1 MLKRITAVLL
11 CSVMALTLMAG
22 PGGRSGGGS
31 FSSGGSR
38 SSGPS
43 RSYSSPSRPSS
54 PSPSRSASPSSP
66 SRGGSFSTPSAPRQ
80 VTRPTQSSMARVQQ
94 QTAMSTQAKASL
106 SKFKAPAAPA
116 PAVASVKSS
125 PVYAKSFSS
134 TAPRTTY
141 RGYLGNRQTYY
152 SGYNPPVYVYSYAP
166 RYGMMDAMFMWM
178 MLDNMNHN
186 QYYHH
191 RNDADS
197 QNWRRDADKQA
208 ATDAE
213 LRAKLATMDAK
224 VKELEKAKT
233 PVDPA
238 YMTPGVD
245 PLVAMPIE
253 VAEATLPQE
262 TIQNETVT
270 QTEGDGFDDDS
281 MAGIIFLWFLGISAL
296 IVAGFGL
303 FTWSQNRKRRNNF
316 SSRYR
321 L

>member
-1 MLKRITAVLL
+1 M
-11 CSVMALTLMAG
+11 
-22 PGGRSGGGS
+22 
-31 FSSGGSR
+31 
-38 SSGPS
+38 
-43 RSYSSPSRPSS
+43 
-54 PSPSRSASPSSP
+54 
-66 SRGGSFSTPSAPRQ
+66 
-80 VTRPTQSSMARVQQ
+80 TRPTQSSMARVQQ

-116 PAVASVKSS
+116 PAVASVKAS

-141 RGYLGNRQTYY
+141 RGYLGNRQNYY
-152 SGYNPPVYVYSYAP
+152 SSYHPPVYVYNYAP

-191 RNDADS
+191 RNDADY

-262 TIQNETVT
+262 TVQNETVT
-270 QTEGDGFDDDS
+270 ETPNEWDDDS
-281 MAGIIFLWFLGISAL
+281 EAGIVIAWIFGILLSIGLLAWGISAW
-296 IVAGFGL
+296 V
-303 FTWSQNRKRRNNF
+303 SRRNARNSF

>member
-1 MLKRITAVLL
+1 
-11 CSVMALTLMAG
+11 
-22 PGGRSGGGS
+22 
-31 FSSGGSR
+31 
-38 SSGPS
+38 
-43 RSYSSPSRPSS
+43 
-54 PSPSRSASPSSP
+54 
-66 SRGGSFSTPSAPRQ
+66 
-80 VTRPTQSSMARVQQ
+80 MARVQQ
-94 QTAMSTQAKASL
+94 QTALSTQAKASL

-116 PAVASVKSS
+116 PTVASVKSS

-134 TAPRTTY
+134 TAPHTTY
-141 RGYLGNRQTYY
+141 RGYLGSRQAYY
-152 SGYNPPVYVYSYAP
+152 SNYHPPVYVYSYAP

-178 MLDNMNHN
+178 MLDNMNYN

-191 RNDADS
+191 RNDADY

-238 YMTPGVD
+238 YMTPGID
-245 PLVAMPIE
+245 PLVAMPVE

-270 QTEGDGFDDDS
+270 QNEGEGDGFDDDS
-281 MAGIIFLWFLGISAL
+281 MAGIILLGFLGISAL